1 MPKNIKV
8 PIQIKTLD
16 YLHMMG
22 KVTLHTRIPLILYP
36 IRLSQTICL
45 WIVMNLNDIPSHLQQ
60 MKLNI
65 ITRATRKKRMDSKAA
80 EKVCATNCLVVIVN

>member
-1 MPKNIKV
+1 MQKNLKV
-8 PIQIKTLD
+8 PTQTKTLD

-22 KVTLHTRIPLILYP
+22 KVTLHTRIPFKLYP
-36 IRLSQTICL
+36 IRLSQTTCL

-65 ITRATRKKRMDSKAA
+65 I
-80 EKVCATNCLVVIVN
+80 IVLT